1 MYIYRYYNK
10 YVNIHNINFM
20 YDYCNKYVNIHNFKK
35 IDVGNF

>member
-1 MYIYRYYNK
+1 MYIYRHYNK